1 MNRRTYLAA
10 TVAAA
15 ALVGTGVATAT
26 SAVMSTSAAPMVRTA
41 VSLDS
46 VVPALTL
53 GCTTTNRAVVT
64 SYARRPGG
72 ATYRY
77 LLSVNGK
84 VTHGGYATA
93 TPGGVV
99 SAQTDVPNGA
109 TSTVKLLLDNV
120 TASTGTVSPRCGLPA
135 LVAKTLS
142 SAYFLARG
150 TATAYTINKN
160 ANGTVTR
167 WNPCD
172 GAITVKVNPT
182 GGGAGALA
190 DAQNAIKALRAGTGL
205 DFVYDGTTTFV
216 PRSTNRGSQPA
227 KVVIAWGTRS
237 QTDLLGAGAV
247 GEGGWRS
254 NGTSTNG
261 STWTW
266 KIVSGFVVVDPTA
279 HLTAGFGRGVT
290 RGSVLLHEL
299 GHVSGLNHTSQTSQ
313 VMAPALSSASLASWG
328 TGDKTGLGV
337 VGASHGCVTAK

>member
-1 MNRRTYLAA
+1 MNRRSYLAA
-10 TVAAA
+10 SVAVAAIAGTAVAAA
-15 ALVGTGVATAT
+15 
-26 SAVMSTSAAPMVRTA
+26 TSAAMPSASAPMTRTA
-41 VSLDS
+41 VSRDS

-72 ATYRY
+72 TTYRY

-99 SAQTDVPNGA
+99 SAQTDVTNGV
-109 TSTVKLLLDNV
+109 TSTVTLTLDSV

-135 LVAKTLS
+135 LVAKVVSPL
-142 SAYFLARG
+142 YFLARG
-150 TATAYTINKN
+150 TTTAYTINKN

-190 DAQNAIKALRAGTGL
+190 DAQTAIKALKAGTGL
-205 DFVYDGTTTFV
+205 NFVYDGVTTFI

-227 KVVIAWGTRS
+227 KIVIAWGS
-237 QTDLLGAGAV
+237 HAQSDLLGAGAV

-254 NGTSTNG
+254 TGTSANGT
-261 STWTW
+261 TWTW
-266 KIVSGFVVVDPTA
+266 KIVSGFVVVDPSA
-279 HLTAGFGRGVT
+279 RLAAGYGRGVT

-299 GHVSGLNHTSQTSQ
+299 GHVAGLNHTSQTSQ
-313 VMAPALSSASLASWG
+313 VMAAALSSTSYASWG
-328 TGDKTGLGV
+328 TGDRTGLGV
-337 VGASHGCVTAK
+337 VGASHGCVAAR